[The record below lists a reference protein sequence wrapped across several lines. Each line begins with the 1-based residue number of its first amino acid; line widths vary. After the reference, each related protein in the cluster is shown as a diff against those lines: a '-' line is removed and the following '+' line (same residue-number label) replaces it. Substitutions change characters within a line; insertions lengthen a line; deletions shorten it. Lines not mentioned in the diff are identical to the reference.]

1 MAIVRISM
9 VPEDRRAI
17 STEVEIHVRG
27 FRGATAVVAKDMR
40 QNCDSD
46 FRNRVMRLWAQSKN
60 AGGFAIRN
68 SRYAHCD
75 EWVLFEY
82 VEGN

>member
-1 MAIVRISM
+1 MAIVRITT
-9 VPEDRRAI
+9 VPENRRAAL
-17 STEVEIHVRG
+17 TEVEMQVRG
-27 FRGATAVVAKDMR
+27 FRGATAVIAKDLR
-40 QNCDSD
+40 RTADSH
-46 FRNRVMRLWAQSKN
+46 FRNKVMRLWAQSKD

-82 VEGN
+82 IEGE